1 MAASKEHQI
10 AYTVH
15 KWSSYSGAYYPHNIL
30 EDRPHD
36 QSSRWSS
43 GNNFPPQFLILKLVR
58 PAVVTSITFGKYERD
73 HVCNL
78 RKFKIYGGLNMEY
91 MTELL
96 TGGLKN
102 DSLKETFTL
111 KHELEGQKFPC
122 KYIKIDPVMSW
133 GTNFNFSIWH
143 VALKGIDDA
152 ETIRPCVKWYQNYRE
167 REAIRLCLKHFRQKN
182 YSDAFVSLQKKT
194 RIALEHPILT
204 ELHEYLV
211 KDGKYDSAERII
223 DQAASDGLF
232 DSFIAQQE
240 YEPKWVP
247 IVPLNE
253 DGAESTCRP
262 GMRGGH
268 QMCIDT
274 ENSVLYLLGG
284 WNGIQDLAD
293 FWAFHCKTGKW
304 ECLSVDTERDHGPS
318 ARSCHKICF
327 DTTRRCLYTLGR
339 YLDSETRAN
348 SDLRSDFY
356 RYDLNTGAWE
366 LISEDTAK
374 EGGPQLVF
382 DHQMIYDAVTESIIV
397 FGGRILANTTMDDL
411 EPHFSGLF
419 SYHVPT
425 NHWKIIRDDSCS
437 RLSGEMKSRI
447 GHSMLFHTEQRLL
460 YIFAGQRRKEF
471 LSDFL
476 TYSLDT
482 GEIRNLLDT
491 ADSKQVPAAG
501 FTQRSTIDSELN
513 EIYVLS
519 GLSKDKDKREDTVR
533 NSFWVYD
540 IKRKK
545 WSCVY
550 RNENTGLHYWTKMQN
565 VEPCPR
571 FAHQL
576 IYDPAHKTH
585 YLFGGNPGESSL
597 PKMRLDDFW
606 MLKLQRPNLSHLVR
620 RCKFFIR
627 KHRYQE
633 LTQQD
638 QIKALTYLQTEVSEL
653 VDHSDQGERREFES
667 LTSTLFS
674 SEVALS
680 SSALSSDDEDF
691 EDLNVPSHTY
701 RKRTELFD
709 KLATYFPEH
718 MVQPKGNLVDLIT
731 L

>member
-1 MAASKEHQI
+1 
-10 AYTVH
+10 
-15 KWSSYSGAYYPHNIL
+15 
-30 EDRPHD
+30 
-36 QSSRWSS
+36 
-43 GNNFPPQFLILKLVR
+43 
-58 PAVVTSITFGKYERD
+58 
-73 HVCNL
+73 
-78 RKFKIYGGLNMEY
+78 
-91 MTELL
+91 
-96 TGGLKN
+96 
-102 DSLKETFTL
+102 
-111 KHELEGQKFPC
+111 
-122 KYIKIDPVMSW
+122 
-133 GTNFNFSIWH
+133 
-143 VALKGIDDA
+143 
-152 ETIRPCVKWYQNYRE
+152 
-167 REAIRLCLKHFRQKN
+167 
-182 YSDAFVSLQKKT
+182 
-194 RIALEHPILT
+194 
-204 ELHEYLV
+204 
-211 KDGKYDSAERII
+211 
-223 DQAASDGLF
+223 
-232 DSFIAQQE
+232 
-240 YEPKWVP
+240 
-247 IVPLNE
+247 
-253 DGAESTCRP
+253 
-262 GMRGGH
+262 
-268 QMCIDT
+268 
-274 ENSVLYLLGG
+274 
-284 WNGIQDLAD
+284 
-293 FWAFHCKTGKW
+293 
-304 ECLSVDTERDHGPS
+304 
-318 ARSCHKICF
+318 
-327 DTTRRCLYTLGR
+327 
-339 YLDSETRAN
+339 
-348 SDLRSDFY
+348 
-356 RYDLNTGAWE
+356 
-366 LISEDTAK
+366 
-374 EGGPQLVF
+374 
-382 DHQMIYDAVTESIIV
+382 
-397 FGGRILANTTMDDL
+397 
-411 EPHFSGLF
+411 
-419 SYHVPT
+419 VPT

-680 SSALSSDDEDF
+680 SSALSSDDEG
-691 EDLNVPSHTY
+691 LLL
-701 RKRTELFD
+701 LFS
-709 KLATYFPEH
+709 KLMIF
-718 MVQPKGNLVDLIT
+718 Q
-731 L
+731 